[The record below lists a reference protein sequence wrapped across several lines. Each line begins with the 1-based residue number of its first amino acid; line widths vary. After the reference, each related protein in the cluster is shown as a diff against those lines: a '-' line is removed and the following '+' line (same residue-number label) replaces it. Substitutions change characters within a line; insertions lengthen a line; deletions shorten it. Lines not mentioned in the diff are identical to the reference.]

1 MNDID
6 PRMAGKLAKLYEHI
20 DAQAPPSRLLSFQPD
35 EHGRRRGL
43 EVAAG
48 AVGILVVAAA
58 GVGLAIGLSNH
69 HGKPVGV
76 AAPSSPTP
84 TVQATATP
92 SATVQPTPSPTA
104 DPTVGWKPVSNPAGA
119 YSFRVPSEWAVK
131 GPCVNPGQAP
141 GDTPM
146 DEVRAGP
153 ADLAAPS
160 GLGITPG
167 LAGCGGDFWNGFIIR
182 SFAGS
187 VVPAQSTPG
196 GGWACFTVNKQDVV
210 IAGIHG
216 TRNARLPLNT
226 PNCFDLATV
235 VEYDFTSGGRVY
247 EITFQR
253 NGGGEPDLTSTLDTM
268 MAFSW
273 AFHG

>member
-6 PRMAGKLAKLYEHI
+6 PRMASKLEKLYDDI

-35 EHGRRRGL
+35 EHGRRRGIEL
-43 EVAAG
+43 AAG

-84 TVQATATP
+84 TV
-92 SATVQPTPSPTA
+92 
-104 DPTVGWKPVSNPAGA
+104 
-119 YSFRVPSEWAVK
+119 
-131 GPCVNPGQAP
+131 
-141 GDTPM
+141 
-146 DEVRAGP
+146 VRAGP
-153 ADLAAPS
+153 ADLAPQS
-160 GLGITPG
+160 GIGVTPG
-167 LAGCGGDFWNGFIIR
+167 LAGCGGDYANGFIIR

-196 GGWACFTVNKQDVV
+196 GGWACYTVNKQDVV
-210 IAGIHG
+210 IAGIQG
-216 TRNARLPLNT
+216 TRTAKLQLNT
-226 PNCFDLATV
+226 PNCFDLATL

-247 EITFQR
+247 AIVFQR
-253 NGGGEPDLTSTLDTM
+253 NAGAGPDLTSTLDTM
-268 MAFSW
+268 MTFSW
-273 AFHG
+273 AFHA

>member
-92 SATVQPTPSPTA
+92 SPTA
-104 DPTVGWKPVSNPAGA
+104 
-119 YSFRVPSEWAVK
+119 
-131 GPCVNPGQAP
+131 
-141 GDTPM
+141 
-146 DEVRAGP
+146 
-153 ADLAAPS
+153 AAPVADVSRLTFS
-160 GLGITPG
+160 GPLTG
-167 LAGCGGDFWNGFIIR
+167 
-182 SFAGS
+182 
-187 VVPAQSTPG
+187 
-196 GGWACFTVNKQDVV
+196 TV
-210 IAGIHG
+210 A
-216 TRNARLPLNT
+216 
-226 PNCFDLATV
+226 
-235 VEYDFTSGGRVY
+235 
-247 EITFQR
+247 
-253 NGGGEPDLTSTLDTM
+253 LTNS
-268 MAFSW
+268 
-273 AFHG
+273 